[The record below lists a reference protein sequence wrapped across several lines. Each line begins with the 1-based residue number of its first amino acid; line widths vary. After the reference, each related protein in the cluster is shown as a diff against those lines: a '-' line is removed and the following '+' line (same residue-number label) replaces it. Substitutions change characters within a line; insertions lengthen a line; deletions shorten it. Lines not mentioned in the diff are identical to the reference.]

1 MKHKN
6 GLGRRP
12 WLDAVT
18 YIALIL
24 ASLISMFP
32 VLWAITT
39 ALKTDGEVNS
49 FPPTLLPGKLN
60 LGNFSAVIFQSDFP
74 KYLLN
79 SVIVTVICILVATLI
94 AAHAAYALTNF
105 RIRYKKQMMFIIL
118 MTSMVPPVAMLVP
131 LYMLSVKLGLYDTRF
146 LLILIYTAWRVPV
159 LAWILR
165 GFFEKLPKELMEAG
179 IIDGCSQAMVFYR
192 IILPISKPGIVSAAL
207 LSAVYVWNDF
217 LVSSTFTTK
226 NELRMLSIGLYNYI
240 SQYGIQWGKLMAAV
254 TISIVPIVIL
264 FVLLQRHFVEGM
276 AAGAVKGLSTG
287 VHPVRK

>member
-49 FPPTLLPGKLN
+49 FPPTLFPGKLN

-79 SVIVTVICILVATLI
+79 SVVVTVICILVATLI

-276 AAGAVKGLSTG
+276 AAGAVKG
-287 VHPVRK
+287 

>member
-1 MKHKN
+1 MKHKR

-276 AAGAVKGLSTG
+276 AAGAVKG
-287 VHPVRK
+287 

>member
-276 AAGAVKGLSTG
+276 AAGSCFMSNGML
-287 VHPVRK
+287 

>member
-6 GLGRRP
+6 GLNRRP

-276 AAGAVKGLSTG
+276 AAGAVKG
-287 VHPVRK
+287 

>member
-18 YIALIL
+18 YISLIL

-276 AAGAVKGLSTG
+276 AAGAVKG
-287 VHPVRK
+287 

>member
-1 MKHKN
+1 MKSRN
-6 GLGRRP
+6 GLHRRP
-12 WLDAVT
+12 WLDALT
-18 YIALIL
+18 YVVLVL
-24 ASLISMFP
+24 ASLISIFP
-32 VLWAITT
+32 VLWAVTT

-49 FPPTLLPGKLN
+49 FPPTMIPSKLN
-60 LGNFSAVIFQSDFP
+60 WGNFSAVIFQSDFP

-131 LYMLSVKLGLYDTRF
+131 LYMLSVKFGLYDTRF

-179 IIDGCSQAMVFYR
+179 IIDGCSQPMVFYR

-276 AAGAVKGLSTG
+276 AAGAVKG
-287 VHPVRK
+287 

>member
-49 FPPTLLPGKLN
+49 FPPTLLPSKLN

-276 AAGAVKGLSTG
+276 AAGAVKG
-287 VHPVRK
+287 

>member
-207 LSAVYVWNDF
+207 LSAVFVWNDF
-217 LVSSTFTTK
+217 LVASTFTTK

-276 AAGAVKGLSTG
+276 AAGAVKG
-287 VHPVRK
+287 

>member
-240 SQYGIQWGKLMAAV
+240 SQYGIQ
-254 TISIVPIVIL
+254 
-264 FVLLQRHFVEGM
+264 
-276 AAGAVKGLSTG
+276 
-287 VHPVRK
+287 

>member
-74 KYLLN
+74 KYILN

-276 AAGAVKGLSTG
+276 AAGAVKG
-287 VHPVRK
+287 

>member
-131 LYMLSVKLGLYDTRF
+131 LYMLSVKLGLYDTQF

-276 AAGAVKGLSTG
+276 AAGAVKG
-287 VHPVRK
+287 

>member
-18 YIALIL
+18 YIALTL

-276 AAGAVKGLSTG
+276 AAGAVKG
-287 VHPVRK
+287 

>member
-105 RIRYKKQMMFIIL
+105 RIRYKKHMMFIIL

-276 AAGAVKGLSTG
+276 AAGAVKG
-287 VHPVRK
+287 